1 MPDYLAPDATL
12 PSVVASLDTASSE
25 RQLVATIIFHPNP
38 DRWGHYTPVC
48 SAADITSLHWSLG
61 RVGPAFLRSEPN
73 SEPDSEPDSAP
84 ESYSKHSSQSQAAM
98 LNDPCISRHAFSLDG
113 NGEGLRV
120 SVPDGGCRCRLDGRD
135 VVGHSNIDLAS
146 LERGAS
152 IALAHTVVLL
162 LHWRELP
169 PEIGSGGATDSMG
182 LLGCSSYVERLRH
195 TITQAS
201 DTDCDVLI
209 LGESGTGK
217 ELDAN
222 AVHSGS
228 ARASHSFVAVNMAAL
243 TPSLS
248 AAQLFGAAR
257 GAYTGA
263 ASGSRGYFQR
273 AQLGTLFLDEV
284 GETPAEIQPQLLRAL
299 QEREIQPVG
308 GNIETVDVRILSATD
323 ANLEAAQCSFNAA
336 LKHRLGALTIE
347 LEPLRLHRE
356 DIGVLVRHLFDTV
369 SSELGKP
376 NILATM
382 AEDGLQLARW
392 SELFLLLLHYSWPG
406 NVRELSNV
414 IRQLVVSSTH
424 DLVVSASVLQRLR
437 QNASA
442 ASPAAGQAL
451 RSVGQAVSAMEAI
464 SDERFAQALD
474 ENGYEVASVARDLG
488 VSRQSVYRR
497 ISTSRDHRLAS
508 DVPLHELL
516 GALEACRGDLEKTAD
531 QLCVSRKALR
541 GRLRQLPA
549 DNLPAFL
556 S

>member
-1 MPDYLAPDATL
+1 MPDYSAPDATL
-12 PSVVASLDTASSE
+12 PSVVASLDTGRFE
-25 RQLVATIIFHPNP
+25 RQLVATIVFHPNP
-38 DRWGHYTPVC
+38 ERWGQYTPVC
-48 SAADITSLHWSLG
+48 AAADITRLHWSLG
-61 RVGPAFLRSEPN
+61 RVGPMFLSSGP
-73 SEPDSEPDSAP
+73 AP
-84 ESYSKHSSQSQAAM
+84 GLLITPASQSQAAV
-98 LNDPCISRHAFSLDG
+98 LNDPCVSRHAFSLEG
-113 NGEGLRV
+113 NGEGLRL

-135 VVGHSNIDLAS
+135 VVGHRNIDLES

-169 PEIGSGGATDSMG
+169 PEVGSSGVVDSMG

-195 TITQAS
+195 TISQAAA
-201 DTDCDVLI
+201 TDCDVLV

-217 ELDAN
+217 ELVAN
-222 AVHSGS
+222 AVHRGS
-228 ARASHSFVAVNMAAL
+228 ARAAHSFVAVNMAAL

-273 AQLGTLFLDEV
+273 AQRGTLFLDEV

-299 QEREIQPVG
+299 QEREIQTVG
-308 GNIETVDVRILSATD
+308 GSIETVDVRILSATD
-323 ANLEAAQCSFNAA
+323 ADLEDTQCSFNAA
-336 LKHRLGALTIE
+336 LKHRLSALTIE

-356 DIGVLVRHLFDTV
+356 DLGVLVRHLFDTV
-369 SSELGKP
+369 SRELGKS
-376 NILATM
+376 NILAAI

-392 SELFLLLLHYSWPG
+392 SELFQLLLHYSWPG

-414 IRQLVVSSTH
+414 IRQLVVSST
-424 DLVVSASVLQRLR
+424 DELVVSASVLQRLR
-437 QNASA
+437 KRADSV
-442 ASPAAGQAL
+442 SPAPDEVQ
-451 RSVGQAVSAMEAI
+451 RSPGKAVGAMDAI
-464 SDERFAQALD
+464 SDEQFAQALD
-474 ENGYEVASVARDLG
+474 ENGYEIASVARDLG

-497 ISTSRDHRLAS
+497 INMSSDHRLAS
-508 DVPLHELL
+508 DVPLQELL
-516 GALEACRGDLEKTAD
+516 SALEACRGDLKKTAD
-531 QLCVSRKALR
+531 QLCVSSKALR

-549 DNLPAFL
+549 DNLPALL